1 MDLHFN
7 SVKKANRKFYSLC
20 KRQQCLGN
28 MVLFTNGIKEK
39 HQKVGI
45 LQGAP

>member
-7 SVKKANRKFYSLC
+7 SVKKANRKFYSMQKTAVFGEYGSVY
-20 KRQQCLGN
+20 KR
-28 MVLFTNGIKEK
+28 IKEK